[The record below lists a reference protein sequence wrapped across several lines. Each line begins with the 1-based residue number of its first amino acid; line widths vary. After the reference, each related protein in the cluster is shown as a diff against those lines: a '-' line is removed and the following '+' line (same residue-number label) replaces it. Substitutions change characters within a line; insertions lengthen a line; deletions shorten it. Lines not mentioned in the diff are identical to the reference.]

1 MSFLIRLLAI
11 MPAVAA
17 LLASSIP
24 LTAATSKPNIV
35 FILTDDQGYGDL
47 SAHGHPLLKTP
58 NFDRLHAES
67 VRFDNFYVSPSCS
80 PTRAAL
86 MTGMHEFR
94 NGVTHTRNP
103 RHQLWKE
110 AVTLPQLLQKSGYRT
125 ALIGKWH
132 LGGGGY
138 QPKDCGFDLYA
149 RTQGDLFSGI
159 VLRNLQKTS
168 ETPGKFREDCYFD
181 EAMEFIKDCG
191 DQPFFCEIAT
201 VSPHA
206 PCIAPEEDIAPFQ
219 GKVSDVEAAYLGM
232 VMNLDRNIGR
242 LLDFLEEKKLAENTI
257 VVLMNDNGATHGLD
271 IFNAG
276 MRGCKTTS
284 WQGGSRAF
292 SFWRWPG
299 HWTPHTVDNLTAHL
313 DFLPTICQLT
323 GTPVPEETRKQLE
336 GFSLVPLLD
345 AKGPE
350 LWHDDRMLFVHAG
363 RWTSGMAAAHKY
375 YKAAVLQGHMMLVR
389 SRPCG
394 DSACNYDEGGE
405 CRTLVNV
412 EAGGASANY
421 TRKNAQFHWGITPPD
436 HWSLFDLAKDPTCLN
451 DLTEKNPAL
460 AQQLAAAY
468 DTWWEGV
475 YPLMIERGG
484 DAPIDEEHKKAARKS
499 ASPAKRAASEV
510 DG

>member
-1 MSFLIRLLAI
+1 MTKTILLAAAVFAAA
-11 MPAVAA
+11 PAGLRGAPPAEPVA
-17 LLASSIP
+17 
-24 LTAATSKPNIV
+24 KPNVV

-58 NFDRLHAES
+58 NFDRLHDES

-103 RHQLWKE
+103 RQQLWKE
-110 AVTLPQLLQKSGYRT
+110 AVTLPQLLKKSGYRT

-138 QPKDCGFDLYA
+138 QPKDCGFDLYV
-149 RTQGDLFSGI
+149 RRQGDLFSGV

-206 PCIAPEEDIAPFQ
+206 PCIAPEEDIAPFR
-219 GKVSDVEAAYLGM
+219 GKVSEVEAAYLGM
-232 VMNLDRNIGR
+232 VKNLDRNIGR
-242 LLDFLEEKKLAENTI
+242 LLDFLDEKKLADNTI

-271 IFNAG
+271 IYNAG
-276 MRGCKTTS
+276 MRGCKTTP

-323 GTPVPEETRKQLE
+323 GTPVPDETAKQLE

-350 LWHDDRMLFVHAG
+350 SWHDDRMLFVHAG

-389 SRPCG
+389 CRPCG
-394 DSACNYDEGGE
+394 DSDCNYDQGGE
-405 CRTLVNV
+405 CRTLRNV

-421 TRKNAQFHWGITPPD
+421 TKKNAQFHWGLTPPD
-436 HWSLFDLAKDPTCLN
+436 QWGLFDLSKDPACSE
-451 DLTEKNPAL
+451 DLSGKKPEL
-460 AQQLAAAY
+460 ATKLAAAY
-468 DTWWEGV
+468 DAWWDGV
-475 YPLMIERGG
+475 YPTMIERGG
-484 DAPIDEEHKKAARKS
+484 DAPIDEPPGKRRSGGAGQKKKS
-499 ASPAKRAASEV
+499 G
-510 DG
+510 D